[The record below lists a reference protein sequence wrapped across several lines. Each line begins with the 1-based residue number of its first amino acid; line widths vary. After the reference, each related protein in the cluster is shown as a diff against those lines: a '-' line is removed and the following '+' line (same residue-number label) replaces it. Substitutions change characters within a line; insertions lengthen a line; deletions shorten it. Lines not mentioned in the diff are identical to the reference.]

1 MKKFLR
7 WLGKKLG
14 FSTWYHVAA
23 TYQQDSHMNTSVM
36 SLTVRVAPWIHEDN
50 YREVL
55 EWVQTQATRP
65 AAMPCITSITRLG
78 P

>member
-14 FSTWYHVAA
+14 FSTCYHVAA
-23 TYQQDSHMNTSVM
+23 TYQQDSYMNTSVM

-50 YREVL
+50 YCEV
-55 EWVQTQATRP
+55 VDFVKTQATRP
-65 AAMPCITSITRLG
+65 ATTPSITSITRLG